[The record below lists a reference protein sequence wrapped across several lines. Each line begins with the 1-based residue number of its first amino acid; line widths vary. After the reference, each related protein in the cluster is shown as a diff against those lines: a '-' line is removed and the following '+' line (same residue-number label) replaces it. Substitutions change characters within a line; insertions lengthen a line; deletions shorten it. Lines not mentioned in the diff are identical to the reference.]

1 MRKMDEMELQHNLFA
16 IKSAYAFTLMFE
28 TFYLIYIGINQGF
41 TAVTDNIVFFL
52 VLSQSIVY
60 FLSHLLLRNK
70 VGDESAGISIGISV
84 GFVAIFIIIGLILI
98 NKNPSI

>member
-1 MRKMDEMELQHNLFA
+1 MRKMDEMEMQHNLFA
-16 IKSAYAFTLMFE
+16 TRSVYAFTLIFE
-28 TFYLIYIGINQGF
+28 AIYLIYIGVNQGF
-41 TAVTDNIVFFL
+41 TAVSDSIVFFL

-60 FLSHLLLRNK
+60 FLSHLLLRDK
-70 VGDESAGISIGISV
+70 VGDESARLSLSISI